1 MHQFKHTTMKIKLSL
16 LLLLLTTAFFAQKT
30 TVSGIVSDK
39 ELKGEALAFSNV
51 IIKGTSMGAT
61 TDMEGKYAI
70 EVPAGTH
77 TIVFSFLGYE
87 SKEITFTIAEGENKI
102 ISETLGSASVTL
114 QDVVLKATGG
124 REKETALLLEQKKA
138 VEIKQS
144 IGAQEMSRKGVSDVE
159 EGLTK
164 ITGISKVESRGLFV
178 RGLEDRYNNLLINDL
193 AVPSNNPFKKILPL
207 DIFPT
212 DIVSI
217 IETYKT
223 FNTNIYG
230 DFAGGTFN
238 IITANSG
245 KSQTKVSIGG
255 GYTTGNNLNDFLIS
269 KDATSLGDFFGISG
283 NERDIPKIIGK
294 SVPSNYTFTA
304 EEAAKGFG
312 SGFDVKEDKSPLN
325 TSFGVLHTEKFNLG
339 ADQNTLQYLISA
351 NFDNKYQVRKGVD
364 RFFDTQL
371 GIYDNNLFTTKYKYS
386 TNSSLLGALNFK
398 TKRLNLTSNT
408 FFLNSTENL
417 IQDQLGYT
425 NANATQTNGFIRLNE
440 LQETKYLNTQL
451 LAKYKLTSNE
461 RHNVKAGISY
471 TKTNYQLPDRK
482 SFKGIQN
489 ANGTTSIS
497 YTGNSI
503 SRQYLN
509 FDGKYHV
516 SGLAEYTWNFGKKEL
531 EDSNKLTLGYNGYM
545 NKMNSKFRF
554 LVSRNVGASEN
565 TFNTNAPD
573 ALLLSEINNGN
584 LTYAEGSNVNYKSKL
599 FEFVNAGYVDIAL
612 KFGDKV
618 DVNAGVRAEQTN
630 KEIKYRETGSFDDPF
645 KVVKTEKLDF
655 LPSVNGKYKLNTNS
669 NIRLAASKTITRPVI
684 MEAFPLEFVNPDAT
698 IEQGNAKVK
707 NSDNFNLDLKYELF
721 PSNKELFSV
730 TAFSKIIQNPI
741 ERLFTQSAGSGGQ
754 IITYD
759 NSKKAILYGAE
770 LEMIF
775 QLEKI
780 SKNLKDFSIGGN
792 VSYLD
797 SKVDIYLTKDGKTSP
812 ETIANDTN
820 PSRKLQGAS
829 SWIINTDL
837 KYESEF
843 SNKWKNTMTLVYNRY
858 SKRIYAVGTN
868 KLDNYYEM
876 PFDKLD
882 FVWGNK
888 IADKWEVKV
897 SVDNILNPKYKIEMG
912 DKSRIKINESDLTVR
927 DYKKGVGFSLNL
939 SYTF

>member
-1 MHQFKHTTMKIKLSL
+1 MKLNLSILFLLLSL
-16 LLLLLTTAFFAQKT
+16 CTFGQKAT
-30 TVSGIVSDK
+30 ISGIIADK
-39 ELKGEALAFSNV
+39 DLNNEPLAFANAV
-51 IIKGTSMGAT
+51 IKGTTNGAT
-61 TDMEGKYAI
+61 TDIEGKYAI
-70 EVPAGTH
+70 ETTVGTH
-77 TIVFSFLGYE
+77 TLVFSFLGYE
-87 SKEITFTIAEGENKI
+87 SKEITVTLTAGENKI
-102 ISETLGSASVTL
+102 INETLGSGSVSL
-114 QDVVLKATGG
+114 QDVVVKATASK
-124 REKETALLLEQKKA
+124 EKETALLLEQKKA

-238 IITANSG
+238 IVTANSG
-245 KSQTKVSIGG
+245 KSQTKVNFGA
-255 GYTTGNNLNDFLIS
+255 GYTTGNNLSRFLRS
-269 KDATSLGDFFGISG
+269 KDASSTGDFFGFSG
-283 NERDIPKIIGK
+283 NERDIPKVIGT
-294 SVPSNYTFTA
+294 SIPSNYTFTA
-304 EEAAKGFG
+304 EEAIKGLG
-312 SGFDVKEDKSPLN
+312 SGFDVEEDQSPLN
-325 TSFGVLHTEKFNLG
+325 TNFGVTHTQKFNIG
-339 ADQNTLQYLISA
+339 EKQNSFQYLLSA

-364 RFFDTQL
+364 RFFDPNNL
-371 GIYDNNLFTTKYKYS
+371 GNYDNNLFTTKYKYT

-398 TKRLNLTSNT
+398 SKRLNITSNT
-408 FFLNSTENL
+408 FFLNSTENS

-425 NANATQTNGFIRLNE
+425 NGNSTLKDTFIRLNE
-440 LQETKYLNTQL
+440 LQQTNYLNTQL
-451 LAKYKLTSNE
+451 FAKYKLTSNE
-461 RHNVKAGISY
+461 RHNVKAGVSY
-471 TKTNYQLPDRK
+471 TKTKLEMPDRK
-482 SFKGIQN
+482 SFKGTRIDEN
-489 ANGTTSIS
+489 TTSIS

-503 SRQYLN
+503 SRQYLDY
-509 FDGKYHV
+509 DGKHHI
-516 SGLAEYTWNFGKKEL
+516 SGLAEYSWNFGKKEI
-531 EDSNKLTLGYNGYM
+531 EESNKLTVGYNGYM

-554 LVSRNVGASEN
+554 LVSESLASTGNVFS
-565 TFNTNAPD
+565 TNNLD
-573 ALLLSEINNGN
+573 FQLQSEIQNGN
-584 LTYAEGSNVNYKSKL
+584 VTYREGSNANYKSKL
-599 FEFVNAGYVDIAL
+599 FEFVNAGYIDVAL
-612 KFGDKV
+612 KFGEKIDL
-618 DVNAGVRAEQTN
+618 NAGVRAEQTT
-630 KEIKYRETGSFDDPF
+630 KEIKYRPTGSFDDPYTI
-645 KVVKTEKLDF
+645 VTTEKLDF
-655 LPSVNGKYKLNTNS
+655 LPSINGKYKLNENS
-669 NIRLAASKTITRPVI
+669 NIRVAASKTITRPVT
-684 MEAFPLEFVNPDAT
+684 MEAFPSEFVNPDGT
-698 IEQGNAKVK
+698 LEQGNIKVI
-707 NSDNFNLDLKYELF
+707 NSDNYNVDVKYELF
-721 PSNKELFSV
+721 PTNKELFSV

-741 ERLFTQSAGSGGQ
+741 ERLFTPSAGSGGQ

-759 NSKKAILYGAE
+759 NSKKATLYGAE

-780 SKNLKDFSIGGN
+780 SNTLKNFSLGSN

-797 SKVDIYLTKDGKTSP
+797 SKVEIYKTKDNKTTQ
-812 ETIANDTN
+812 ETIAVDAS

-843 SNKWKNTMTLVYNRY
+843 SKNWKNTMTLVYNRY

-868 KLDNYYEM
+868 GLDNYYEM

-888 IADKWEVKV
+888 LGEKWDVKF

-912 DKSRIKINESDLTVR
+912 DKSRIKINESDLTVK
-927 DYKKGVGFSLNL
+927 DYKKGVGFSVNL
-939 SYTF
+939 AYTF